1 MGVGSDEIEVGDQ
14 FVERSSGTA
23 VVVTDLWFDPVRGQK
38 RPAGGMM
45 AAVQAIGP
53 DGVPRAYKRAY
64 TRGQLAADFDRADR
78 NIMSARRAAAAAS
91 ARDAGIASSVAEL
104 LERIRRDVMLRRPG
118 A

>member
-1 MGVGSDEIEVGDQ
+1 MGVRSDEIEVGDQ
-14 FVERSSGTA
+14 LVERSSGTA

-45 AAVQAIGP
+45 AAVQVIGP

-78 NIMSARRAAAAAS
+78 DIMAARRAAAAS